1 MDKKRVK
8 SAAKAVATGII
19 IAELAIL
26 DYVAV
31 QMTRGIEI
39 EYNLDELEGAEEAA
53 MQDMKAMEGEGYVG
67 E

>member
-1 MDKKRVK
+1 MDKKQVK

-39 EYNLDELEGAEEAA
+39 EYNLDELPGAEEAA
-53 MQDMKAMEGEGYVG
+53 KQDMKKVEEGEL
-67 E
+67 

>member
-1 MDKKRVK
+1 MDKKKVK

-31 QMTRGIEI
+31 QLTRGIEI
-39 EYNLDELEGAEEAA
+39 EYNLDELEGAEEVA
-53 MQDMKAMEGEGYVG
+53 MKDMEGE
-67 E
+67 

>member
-1 MDKKRVK
+1 MDKNKVK

-39 EYNLDELEGAEEAA
+39 EYNLDELPGAEEAA
-53 MQDMKAMEGEGYVG
+53 MQDMKEGE
-67 E
+67 

>member
-1 MDKKRVK
+1 MNKQKVK

-39 EYNLDELEGAEEAA
+39 EYNLDELEGAEEVA
-53 MQDMKAMEGEGYVG
+53 MKDMEGE
-67 E
+67 

>member
-1 MDKKRVK
+1 MDKKKVK

-31 QMTRGIEI
+31 QLTRGIEI
-39 EYNLDELEGAEEAA
+39 EYNLDELPGAEEAA
-53 MQDMKAMEGEGYVG
+53 MKDMKAMEGEL
-67 E
+67 

>member
-1 MDKKRVK
+1 MNKKQVK

-39 EYNLDELEGAEEAA
+39 EYNLDELPGAEEAA
-53 MQDMKAMEGEGYVG
+53 MKDMEGEL
-67 E
+67 

>member
-1 MDKKRVK
+1 MNKQKVK

-39 EYNLDELEGAEEAA
+39 EYNLDELPGAEAA
-53 MQDMKAMEGEGYVG
+53 ALEDMRKEGE
-67 E
+67 

>member
-1 MDKKRVK
+1 MNKAKVK

-39 EYNLDELEGAEEAA
+39 EYNLDELPGAEAA
-53 MQDMKAMEGEGYVG
+53 ALEDMSKEGE
-67 E
+67 

>member
-1 MDKKRVK
+1 MNKAKVK

-39 EYNLDELEGAEEAA
+39 EYNLDELPGAEAA
-53 MQDMKAMEGEGYVG
+53 ALEDMSEEGE
-67 E
+67 

>member
-1 MDKKRVK
+1 MNKQKVK

-31 QMTRGIEI
+31 QLTRGIEI
-39 EYNLDELEGAEEAA
+39 EYNLDELSEAERVAEN
-53 MQDMKAMEGEGYVG
+53 DMKEGEL
-67 E
+67 

>member
-1 MDKKRVK
+1 MNKQKAK

-31 QMTRGIEI
+31 QMTRGIEVS
-39 EYNLDELEGAEEAA
+39 YDLSELEGAEEVALK
-53 MQDMKAMEGEGYVG
+53 DMEGEL
-67 E
+67 

>member
-1 MDKKRVK
+1 MNKQKVK

-31 QMTRGIEI
+31 QLTRGIEI
-39 EYNLDELEGAEEAA
+39 EYNLDELPGAEEAA
-53 MQDMKAMEGEGYVG
+53 LQDMKKAEEGE
-67 E
+67 